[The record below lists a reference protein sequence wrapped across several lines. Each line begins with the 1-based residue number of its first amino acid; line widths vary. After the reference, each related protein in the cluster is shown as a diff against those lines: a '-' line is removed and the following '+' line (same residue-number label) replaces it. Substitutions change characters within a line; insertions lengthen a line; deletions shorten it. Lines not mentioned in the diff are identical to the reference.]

1 MNLNFVK
8 IFRRGGGQGS
18 GGGAVRYP
26 ASPFT
31 QVSSV
36 ETPHGSSAVIV
47 AWGEYVNEKHIV
59 KPFVEPSESCADC
72 LH

>member
-1 MNLNFVK
+1 MAERFDTRPLRLPK
-8 IFRRGGGQGS
+8 C
-18 GGGAVRYP
+18 P
-26 ASPFT
+26 
-31 QVSSV
+31 SV